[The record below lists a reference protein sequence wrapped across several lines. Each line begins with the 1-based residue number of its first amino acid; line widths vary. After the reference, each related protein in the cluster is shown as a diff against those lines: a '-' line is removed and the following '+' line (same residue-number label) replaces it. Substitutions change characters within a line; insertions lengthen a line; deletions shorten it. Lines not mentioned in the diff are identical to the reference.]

1 MQKKQPHWNA
11 KYHSM
16 SPAQTPNVV
25 PEDHAS
31 NSGNK
36 SGREH
41 PRKADLPSQ
50 TEYPLHST
58 PPNTSKHSETDEK
71 YSEDLFNVA
80 LDTHTQESSDA
91 PSSPSPPRPAELPM
105 RQHHPRIK
113 KPHTKGLPQV
123 RPAPTHLTQSIQT
136 SRTLEPPRLGY
147 RDSSPSRLPSQIRS
161 LLKIRQHTKPTY
173 RPSL

>member
-1 MQKKQPHWNA
+1 MPQTLATRVEESTQGRQICHRKPNTPFTQPHQTLPSTQ
-11 KYHSM
+11 KQTRSIRKTYSM
-16 SPAQTPNVV
+16 SHWTLIHRRV
-25 PEDHAS
+25 PT
-31 NSGNK
+31 
-36 SGREH
+36 R
-41 PRKADLPSQ
+41 LPP
-50 TEYPLHST
+50 PL
-58 PPNTSKHSETDEK
+58 
-71 YSEDLFNVA
+71 
-80 LDTHTQESSDA
+80 
-91 PSSPSPPRPAELPM
+91 PRPAELPM